1 MHHYSIIQVK
11 GVTTIQETDRMI
23 QYALLSRMF
32 QNQLALN
39 DLPVIRETIGK
50 MSRELQDQ
58 YHSFLQAVEK
68 GLQDKE
74 AEQAL
79 QVEYAHLFLLPEG
92 VKPYE
97 SVYRSSERMLLQK
110 PWQAVK
116 HFYHSNGFVLE
127 EEELHPEDHVS
138 VELAFMAVLIEHGEQ
153 EDVQQ
158 SFLTEH
164 VMEWL
169 PDLLEDIIK
178 NPYASFYREA
188 AYSGQRFMEKENEW
202 LEK

>member
-1 MHHYSIIQVK
+1 MK
-11 GVTTIQETDRMI
+11 GVTTIQEQTDRII
-23 QYALLSRMF
+23 QYALLSRIF
-32 QNQLALN
+32 QNQLAMN
-39 DLPVIRETIGK
+39 DLPVIRSTIGK

-58 YHSFLQAVEK
+58 YHSFLQAAEI
-68 GLQDKE
+68 GLQDKH

-97 SVYRSSERMLLQK
+97 SVYRSSERMLQQK
-110 PWQAVK
+110 PWQDVK
-116 HFYHSNGFVLE
+116 HFYNVNGFVLE
-127 EEELHPEDHVS
+127 KGELHPEDHIS
-138 VELAFMAVLIEHGEQ
+138 VEFAFMAGLIEQGEQ

-158 SFLTEH
+158 SFLSEH
-164 VMEWL
+164 MIQWI
-169 PDLLEDIIK
+169 PDLLEDVIK

>member
-1 MHHYSIIQVK
+1 MK
-11 GVTTIQETDRMI
+11 GVTTIQQQTDRMI

-32 QNQLALN
+32 QNQLTMN
-39 DLPVIRETIGK
+39 DLPVIRNTIGK

-58 YHSFLQAVEK
+58 YHSFIQSVEK
-68 GLQDKE
+68 RLQDKD

-92 VKPYE
+92 VKLYE
-97 SVYRSSERMLLQK
+97 SVYRSNERMLQQQ
-110 PWQAVK
+110 PWQDVK
-116 HFYHSNGFVLE
+116 HFYHINGFVLE
-127 EEELHPEDHVS
+127 EGELHPEDHIS
-138 VELAFMAVLIEHGEQ
+138 VELAFMAALIEQDEK

-158 SFLTEH
+158 SFLSEH
-164 VMEWL
+164 VMQWL
-169 PDLLEDIIK
+169 PDLLVDVIK